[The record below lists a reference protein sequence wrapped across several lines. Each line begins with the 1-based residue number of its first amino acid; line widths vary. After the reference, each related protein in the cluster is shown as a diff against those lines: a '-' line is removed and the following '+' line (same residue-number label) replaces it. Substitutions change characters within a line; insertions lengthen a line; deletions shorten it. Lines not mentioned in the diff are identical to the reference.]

1 MASLDTL
8 SMEFSDL
15 LLPWIGV
22 LISLV
27 VAIWFKDFA
36 TGLAKGLKFKMNPAF
51 QEGHEVLLDGE
62 LAMIVKIG
70 MTETVFGI
78 YSDRGYTWR
87 YVPNERIPMLKLND
101 RNDKENGKSHVRAN
115 GRGLQISCHS
125 CHLCHGPYRRGNF
138 LPRPIV
144 VLASDAN
151 GQTVLAP

>member
-87 YVPNERIPMLKLND
+87 YVPNERIPMLKLEKVIKKDLHIDSEEEKAQKLKTIIDAVQDENIARNAEEID
-101 RNDKENGKSHVRAN
+101 RLKK
-115 GRGLQISCHS
+115 
-125 CHLCHGPYRRGNF
+125 
-138 LPRPIV
+138 
-144 VLASDAN
+144 
-151 GQTVLAP
+151 

>member
-1 MASLDTL
+1 
-8 SMEFSDL
+8 
-15 LLPWIGV
+15 
-22 LISLV
+22 LV

-87 YVPNERIPMLKLND
+87 YVPNERIPMLKLEKVIKKDLHIDSEEEKAQKLKTIIDAAQDENIAKNAEEID
-101 RNDKENGKSHVRAN
+101 RLKK
-115 GRGLQISCHS
+115 
-125 CHLCHGPYRRGNF
+125 
-138 LPRPIV
+138 
-144 VLASDAN
+144 
-151 GQTVLAP
+151 